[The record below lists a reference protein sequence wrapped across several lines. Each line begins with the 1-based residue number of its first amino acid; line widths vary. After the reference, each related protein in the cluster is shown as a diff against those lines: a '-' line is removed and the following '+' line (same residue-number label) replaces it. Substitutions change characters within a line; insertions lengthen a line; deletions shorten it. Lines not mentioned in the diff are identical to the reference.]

1 MSTPQPI
8 TVPLVPP
15 QPSLEDG
22 TREVKVKLP
31 VEQILKLHYARMKK
45 RENFSAIVSTAL
57 TRYFEQMSSP

>member
-1 MSTPQPI
+1 
-8 TVPLVPP
+8 VPP

>member
-1 MSTPQPI
+1 VSTPQPI
-8 TVPLVPP
+8 TVPPAP